1 MLPFTLLNI
10 DNQQFN
16 IIQKSNFYQS
26 IICNY
31 KIRIMSIIIN
41 SLSYIHPDRETLF
54 QHINLSLQKGEK
66 AALVGN
72 NGTGKSTLIQII
84 AGFLSPSEGEI
95 ILPEKPYYVPQHLG
109 QYDEY
114 SVAQALGI
122 DEKLKALHAI
132 LNGDASDQNLTILDD
147 DWSIEERI
155 STAFSTWKLEDL
167 NLSQSMK
174 ALSGGEKTKVF
185 LSGMSINTS
194 DIILLDEPSNHLD
207 IEGRN
212 ILYEF
217 ISRSKKTMLVVSHDR
232 TLLNLLD
239 TTLEL
244 SRNSIEVY
252 GGNYDF
258 YAEQKMIEKNTLI
271 SELRNK
277 EKSLRKAKETE
288 RETTERQQKLDARG
302 KKKQEKAGM
311 PTIMMKTL
319 KNKAEKS
326 TARLKDVHTE
336 KIENISQ
343 EVGVLRKELFEKDKM
358 KVGFDNSSLH
368 KNKILINAKQINFGY
383 DNKLLWQEPLD
394 FTITSGERIA
404 IKGTNGSGKT
414 TLIKIILGEIQP
426 KTGELYRADSKTIY
440 IDQNYSLINNT
451 LTVYEQAEQ
460 FNDSSLQEHEIKI
473 RLNRFLF
480 TKTDWDKPCSALSGG
495 ERMRLMLCC
504 LTICNQSPDII
515 ILDEP
520 TNNLDI
526 QNSEILTNAISE
538 YEGTLIVV
546 SHDIYFLKQV
556 NIEESIILK

>member
-1 MLPFTLLNI
+1 
-10 DNQQFN
+10 
-16 IIQKSNFYQS
+16 
-26 IICNY
+26 
-31 KIRIMSIIIN
+31 MSIIVN
-41 SLSYIHPDRETLF
+41 SLSYIHPDREALF
-54 QHINLSLQKGEK
+54 RHINLSLQKGEK
-66 AALVGN
+66 AAMVGN
-72 NGTGKSTLIQII
+72 NGSGKSTLIQII
-84 AGFLSPSEGEI
+84 AGYLLPAEGEI

-122 DEKLKALHAI
+122 EDKLKALHEI
-132 LNGDASDQNLTILDD
+132 LNGDASEQNLTLLDD
-147 DWSIEERI
+147 DWGIEERI
-155 STAFSTWKLEDL
+155 NSAFSTWRLEGL
-167 NLSQSMK
+167 KLSQSMK
-174 ALSGGEKTKVF
+174 TLSGGEKTKVF

-207 IEGRN
+207 IESRN

-217 ISRSKKTMLVVSHDR
+217 ITRSKKTMLVVSHDR

-239 TTLEL
+239 IIFEL

-258 YAEQKMIEKNTLI
+258 YTEQKKIEKNALI
-271 SELRNK
+271 SELRSK

-288 RETTERQQKLDARG
+288 RDTAERQQKLDARG
-302 KKKQEKAGM
+302 KKKQEKAGT

-326 TARLKDVHTE
+326 TARLKDTHTE

-343 EVGVLRKELFEKDKM
+343 EVGTLRKELFEKDKM
-358 KVGFDNSSLH
+358 KVGFENSSLH
-368 KNKILINAKQINFGY
+368 KKKILINAKYINFGY
-383 DNKLLWQEPLD
+383 DDQLLWEEPLN

-404 IKGTNGSGKT
+404 IKGANGSGKT
-414 TLIKIILGEIQP
+414 TLIKIILGEIRP
-426 KTGELYRADSKTIY
+426 KTGELYRAGSKVIY
-440 IDQNYSLINNT
+440 IDQYYSLINND
-451 LTVYEQAEQ
+451 LSVYEQAEQ

-480 TKTDWDKPCSALSGG
+480 TKTDWDKPCQALSGG

-504 LTICNQSPDII
+504 LTIGSQSPDII

-526 QNSEILTNAISE
+526 QNSEILTNAINE
-538 YEGTLIVV
+538 YQGTLIVV
-546 SHDIYFLKQV
+546 SHDTYFLKQINV
-556 NIEESIILK
+556 EQSIILR